1 MSTAEEIL
9 SLIEELRAPEGASIT
24 INCQNPDFN
33 GLKNECVIYCG
44 PATNW
49 KDERFDGDT
58 LVEALRVV
66 AKTVAIR
73 PMISH
78 IAAGL
83 GYKEPRCK
91 HGTLTDHC
99 PDCAPDYSEIEANEK
114 AQAQRRVGYSSEL
127 PPKS

>member
-1 MSTAEEIL
+1 MSTPEEIL
-9 SLIEELRAPEGASIT
+9 SLIEELRAPEGAAIT

-33 GLKNECVIYCG
+33 GLKNESVVYCG

-58 LVEALRVV
+58 LVEALRLA

-78 IAAGL
+78 IANAL
-83 GYKEPRCK
+83 GYKPVDWKAVE
-91 HGTLTDHC
+91 
-99 PDCAPDYSEIEANEK
+99 ENEK
-114 AQAQRRVGYSSEL
+114 AQGTRHPGPTDGTY
-127 PPKS
+127 